1 MRKYRGAEKAKGS
14 ARAER
19 GGDLAM
25 FILGDLGHMAGLPGM
40 SSQKNRV
47 DRCQ

>member
-19 GGDLAM
+19 GGNLAM
-25 FILGDLGHMAGLPGM
+25 FILGDLGISEGEWDGEL
-40 SSQKNRV
+40 
-47 DRCQ
+47 